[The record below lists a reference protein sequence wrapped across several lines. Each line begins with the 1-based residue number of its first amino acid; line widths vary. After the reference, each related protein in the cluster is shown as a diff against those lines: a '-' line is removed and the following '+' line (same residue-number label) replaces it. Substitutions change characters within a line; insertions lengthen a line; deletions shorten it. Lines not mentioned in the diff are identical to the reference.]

1 VKTRRRVVEAKQSL
15 ALQFL
20 AQALA
25 EMKIAAQ
32 DDGLAKH
39 LSEGV
44 V

>member
-1 VKTRRRVVEAKQSL
+1 MKTRRRVVEAKQSL

-20 AQALA
+20 SQALS
-25 EMKIAAQ
+25 EVEIAAK

-44 V
+44 I